1 MKKILL
7 LILSIFMLTACKQDK
22 FYLED
27 KYYENNEIIDTT
39 HVQID
44 ELFTNKESFVAI
56 VYLPGC
62 TSCVEFRKVVDQFRE
77 TNNIVFYNIS
87 IEEEKQTELS
97 NKIKYAPSAV
107 IVKEGKIIDYLDT
120 TKNEH
125 IPYYETKEGF
135 TSWLEQYIY
144 LQK

>member
-7 LILSIFMLTACKQDK
+7 ILLSILLLTGCKQNK

-27 KYYENNEIIDTT
+27 KYYENNEIIDAEHET
-39 HVQID
+39 ID
-44 ELFTNKESFVAI
+44 KLFNNKESFVAI

-62 TSCVEFRKVVDQFRE
+62 SSCVEFREVVDEFRK
-77 TNNIVFYNIS
+77 TNNIVFYNVS
-87 IEEEKQTELS
+87 YMEERQTELS
-97 NKIKYAPSAV
+97 SKVKYAPSAV
-107 IVKEGKIIDYLDT
+107 IVKDGEIIDYLDT
-120 TKNEH
+120 TKDEH